1 MIVAIDGPAGAGKS
15 TVARELARQ
24 MGYQFVDTGAM
35 YRAVAFEVRE
45 AGVATDDAVAIV
57 EIARSLDFE
66 FRFVEGENTTFCNGK
81 ALNEEIRSAE
91 VSRLAS
97 IVSAHPEVREVL
109 VELQR
114 KVGRERSSVLEG
126 RDIGT
131 VVFPDAELKVFI
143 TASAEIRARRRC
155 QQMREQG
162 LAADYQSVLEEIIAR
177 DKRDMERDVAPLV
190 QAEDAIGI
198 DSSERSVE
206 DILAEL
212 RGRIEEIL

>member
-1 MIVAIDGPAGAGKS
+1 M
-15 TVARELARQ
+15 
-24 MGYQFVDTGAM
+24 
-35 YRAVAFEVRE
+35 
-45 AGVATDDAVAIV
+45 
-57 EIARSLDFE
+57 
-66 FRFVEGENTTFCNGK
+66 
-81 ALNEEIRSAE
+81 
-91 VSRLAS
+91 
-97 IVSAHPEVREVL
+97 
-109 VELQR
+109 
-114 KVGRERSSVLEG
+114 LEG

-212 RGRIEEIL
+212 RGRIEEML